1 MYKYYLETLS
11 RKVSIAPPSQKESNM
26 YQRMFFLLARKDK
39 GILYAILAWTGF
51 HLGGKYIRDGAQH
64 AKRAFQCLLKDV
76 DFTKTARID
85 DLRRVVFK
93 LATILI
99 LCGAEICRVD
109 VKIWSVYLDWGW
121 RLLRD
126 NCGILNFDT
135 NKE

>member
-26 YQRMFFLLARKDK
+26 YQRMFLLLARKDRRV
-39 GILYAILAWTGF
+39 LYAILAWTGF

-99 LCGAEICRVD
+99 LCGAEFCRVD
-109 VKIWSVYLDWGW
+109 VKIWSVYLD
-121 RLLRD
+121 
-126 NCGILNFDT
+126 
-135 NKE
+135 